1 MNTDRAARALGY
13 TSLALG
19 LTEIAAPNWLAG
31 QMGIDE
37 KPGLFRALGLREIA
51 SGVAIL
57 RGEKKAPG
65 LWSRVAGDVMDL
77 ALLGVAARASS
88 RKGGVGAAAAMV
100 LGITALDVLSAVKT
114 TSEQKQSQRPKDQPQ
129 WEVAA

>member
-1 MNTDRAARALGY
+1 MTNDQAARALGY

-37 KPGLFRALGLREIA
+37 KPTLFRALGLREIA

-57 RGEKKAPG
+57 RGGKKAPG

-77 ALLGVAARASS
+77 ALLGVAAKASS
-88 RKGGVGAAAAMV
+88 KKSGVGVAAAMV
-100 LGITALDVLSAVKT
+100 LGITALDILSAMKT
-114 TSEQKQSQRPKDQPQ
+114 TSEQKQSQQSKAQPQ